1 MNDAQKLARI
11 EARSEYGERV
21 INCLKNEVKRDI
33 TACVRNVKRLRAE
46 LKNIKEFAESNS
58 DEFFRDITFDT
69 RDLTHVYKT
78 CEELASDVKKMMRIL
93 ETTISTGLTVCRQN
107 VDLIREISD
116 NGAIEDAQNEVQQ
129 TWDMKLGYE
138 SPLVDTD

>member
-1 MNDAQKLARI
+1 MMRRNYLAYS
-11 EARSEYGERV
+11 RSEYGERF

-33 TACVRNVKRLRAE
+33 TACVRDVKRLLAE

-58 DEFFRDITFDT
+58 DEFFKDITFDT
-69 RDLTHVYKT
+69 RDLIFVYKT
-78 CEELASDVKKMMRIL
+78 CEELASGVKKMMRIL
-93 ETTISTGLTVCRQN
+93 DTTISTGLTVCRQN
-107 VDLIREISD
+107 VELIREISE

>member
-1 MNDAQKLARI
+1 MNDAQKLTRI

-107 VDLIREISD
+107 VELIREISD